1 MQGSI
6 TRKMVKLQK
15 KSKVSI
21 SNGAFCILNLRF
33 LIHVMYCL
41 FQIYVRKYFDGLFNL
56 EKMQYSVSIFGF
68 SFLNIKTAIVI
79 FNAYA

>member
-41 FQIYVRKYFDGLFNL
+41 FQIYVRKFMSNNYGKRLL
-56 EKMQYSVSIFGF
+56 YRSSV
-68 SFLNIKTAIVI
+68 
-79 FNAYA
+79 